1 MVEILTFNK
10 IESFCCAMIS
20 ENHMGR
26 LVVFQLPEDE
36 LFKRAVSDVKSLNLI
51 MGIVLDV

>member
-1 MVEILTFNK
+1 MVENLTFNK
-10 IESFCCAMIS
+10 IERFCCAIIS

-36 LFKRAVSDVKSLNLI
+36 LFKRAVGDVKSLV

>member
-1 MVEILTFNK
+1 MVENLTFNK
-10 IESFCCAMIS
+10 IERFCCAIIS

-36 LFKRAVSDVKSLNLI
+36 LFKRAVSDVKSLNLV

>member
-1 MVEILTFNK
+1 MVENLTFNK
-10 IESFCCAMIS
+10 IERFCCAIIS

-36 LFKRAVSDVKSLNLI
+36 LFKRAVGDVKSLNLV